1 MNAST
6 AAPKTMP
13 SVTTIAAQPELSP
26 RASPWAMP
34 GSSNENTV
42 AASMPTVTTLLAQPE
57 LSPRASPWAM
67 PGSSKENTVAARMAP
82 AAELSSISR
91 ARIDNSLIVQII
103 QAPRNVPPLANRLA
117 RLPATIMLLSY
128 SIMVLQ
134 QKYKYGLNG
143 LRVAG

>member
-6 AAPKTMP
+6 DAPKTMP

-34 GSSNENTV
+34 GSSKENTV
-42 AASMPTVTTLLAQPE
+42 AASMT
-57 LSPRASPWAM
+57 
-67 PGSSKENTVAARMAP
+67 P
-82 AAELSSISR
+82 AAELSSMSR
-91 ARIDNSLIVQII
+91 ARIDKSLIVQILK
-103 QAPRNVPPLANRLA
+103 APSNVATLANRLA

>member
-34 GSSNENTV
+34 GSSKENTV
-42 AASMPTVTTLLAQPE
+42 AASMTT
-57 LSPRASPWAM
+57 
-67 PGSSKENTVAARMAP
+67 
-82 AAELSSISR
+82 AAELSSMSR
-91 ARIDNSLIVQII
+91 ARIDKSLIVQII
-103 QAPRNVPPLANRLA
+103 KAPNNVPTLANRLA